1 MTTEPEHHGFRRLAH
16 GRRAASPADAAPAT
30 RRSTRTE
37 RTARSREEA
46 EPFARM
52 RPTPGRRAVLAL
64 LWGVA
69 IAVLAVDQLTKLWA
83 VASLSDGHR
92 VNVIGDW
99 LTLYLIRNPGAAF
112 SFATGQTWIFTI
124 IAVAVAVI
132 VVRVSHRLA
141 SRAWAVTLGLVLG
154 GAVGNLIDRLVRS
167 PGIFRGHVVDFI
179 SYGSLFIG
187 NVADI
192 AIVVAAFTIMALSLV
207 GLSLDGSRASGERR
221 DGEKA
226 AAAVLG
232 EGPASPSSPSGG
244 TAAGARGDEG
254 RPALELAE
262 PDDRD
267 GERASDDGLTAA
279 EGAEPERGQADGVTP
294 LGSNGLEDAEDAE
307 DTSAADPLAPEEAE
321 QDLAADAATGHGDAT
336 TALGRALD
344 EDTTGLGH
352 ASLESEPDEV
362 LDPVEAPGGRSQH
375 HVAEQ
380 QRRAEALESED
391 EVPLL

>member
-1 MTTEPEHHGFRRLAH
+1 M
-16 GRRAASPADAAPAT
+16 
-30 RRSTRTE
+30 
-37 RTARSREEA
+37 
-46 EPFARM
+46 
-52 RPTPGRRAVLAL
+52 LAL

-232 EGPASPSSPSGG
+232 GDASSPSSASGG
-244 TAAGARGDEG
+244 TAPGSRTDEG
-254 RPALELAE
+254 RPALEIAE
-262 PDDRD
+262 DPHQHVEGETLHQD
-267 GERASDDGLTAA
+267 GT
-279 EGAEPERGQADGVTP
+279 ADGRSS

-307 DTSAADPLAPEEAE
+307 DTGAAGPLAPEEAE

-336 TALGRALD
+336 TAVGRALD

-362 LDPVEAPGGRSQH
+362 LDPVEAPAGRSQH

>member
-1 MTTEPEHHGFRRLAH
+1 MTTEPEPHGSRRRAH
-16 GRRAASPADAAPAT
+16 GRRAKSPADAGTAT
-30 RRSTRTE
+30 TRSARTRAAA
-37 RTARSREEA
+37 RTVAEA
-46 EPFARM
+46 EPFARP
-52 RPTPGRRAVLAL
+52 RPAPGGRAVLVL

-69 IAVLAVDQLTKLWA
+69 VAVVAVDQLTKLWA

-92 VNVIGDW
+92 VNVLGDW

-124 IAVAVAVI
+124 VAVAVAVI

-192 AIVVAAFTIMALSLV
+192 AIVVAAFIIMALSLV
-207 GLSLDGSRASGERR
+207 GLGLDGSRASGERR

-226 AAAVLG
+226 AVAVLG
-232 EGPASPSSPSGG
+232 GDAASASSATGG
-244 TAAGARGDEG
+244 DDGGAGTGDEAE
-254 RPALELAE
+254 RPALELADEAGAEQE
-262 PDDRD
+262 P
-267 GERASDDGLTAA
+267 STAA
-279 EGAEPERGQADGVTP
+279 GGDA

-307 DTSAADPLAPEEAE
+307 DTGATDLLAPEEAE
-321 QDLAADAATGHGDAT
+321 QDRAADSATGHDDAT
-336 TALGRALD
+336 TAVGRAL
-344 EDTTGLGH
+344 TGDATGVER
-352 ASLESEPDEV
+352 ASLESEPDEA
-362 LDPVEAPGGRSQH
+362 LDPVEAPGGPSQRD
-375 HVAEQ
+375 VAEQ
-380 QRRAEALESED
+380 RRRAEALESED

>member
-1 MTTEPEHHGFRRLAH
+1 MTIEPEQHGSRRRAH
-16 GRRAASPADAAPAT
+16 GRRAASPADAGPAT
-30 RRSTRTE
+30 TRTS
-37 RTARSREEA
+37 RPRSSRASHGADA
-46 EPFARM
+46 EPFARTH
-52 RPTPGRRAVLAL
+52 PAPGGRAVLAL

-69 IAVLAVDQLTKLWA
+69 VAVVAADQLTKLWA
-83 VASLSDGHR
+83 VAALSDGHR
-92 VNVIGDW
+92 VNVLGDW

-167 PGIFRGHVVDFI
+167 PGVLRGHVVDFI

-207 GLSLDGSRASGERR
+207 GLGLDGSRASGERR

-226 AAAVLG
+226 AVAVLG
-232 EGPASPSSPSGG
+232 EGAASPGSASSAGAAEAEAAEP
-244 TAAGARGDEG
+244 AAGD
-254 RPALELAE
+254 RPALELADA
-262 PDDRD
+262 P
-267 GERASDDGLTAA
+267 GET
-279 EGAEPERGQADGVTP
+279 ADGAAGAADQRLGEDP
-294 LGSNGLEDAEDAE
+294 DLGSSGLEQAEDAE
-307 DTSAADPLAPEEAE
+307 ETPGPGALEPEEAE

-336 TALGRALD
+336 TAVGRALD

-375 HVAEQ
+375 AVAEQ
-380 QRRAEALESED
+380 RRRAEARESED

>member
-46 EPFARM
+46 EPFART
-52 RPTPGRRAVLAL
+52 RAVPGGRAVLAL

-132 VVRVSHRLA
+132 VVRVSQRLA

-254 RPALELAE
+254 RPALEIAE
-262 PDDRD
+262 DPHQHVEGETLHQD
-267 GERASDDGLTAA
+267 GT
-279 EGAEPERGQADGVTP
+279 ADGRSS